1 MLKHIPEKSQCHSAS
16 ACHSLLQNHESIP
29 TGNHHYE
36 SNRCTK
42 ALHTKH
48 IFPTEPS
55 SGAYRRLAELFHP
68 SKNCLV
74 FLLYTNCHPRI
85 EHHSNLKNKNLLTN
99 DNYILPSIS
108 MGWFILR
115 NKYLFLTLS
124 KKHK

>member
-16 ACHSLLQNHESIP
+16 VCHSLLQNHESIP

-74 FLLYTNCHPRI
+74 FLLYTQF
-85 EHHSNLKNKNLLTN
+85 HSKSIKIFHFLNEIDYSNKINKIFIK
-99 DNYILPSIS
+99 YIYID
-108 MGWFILR
+108 
-115 NKYLFLTLS
+115 T
-124 KKHK
+124 